1 MSTELLQN
9 TCIAGFAWGVIVCI
23 LIAIVAMMFFQGDDK
38 S

>member
-9 TCIAGFAWGVIVCI
+9 TWIAGFAWGVIVCI
-23 LIAIVAMMFFQGDDK
+23 LIAIVAMMFYGDDK